1 MEKHKV
7 YEVNFKLNAVVIA
20 RKKSIAA
27 AAREFGMDQKQIY
40 HGYIHD
46 ILEQHC

>member
-7 YEVNFKLNAVVIA
+7 YDVNFKLKVVDVA

-27 AAREFGMDQKQIY
+27 AAPEFGMDWKQS
-40 HGYIHD
+40 
-46 ILEQHC
+46 